1 MKHVSSYNRKDIS
14 HYIMSSLYVSK
25 GSLHG
30 QRSIQ
35 RPKTE
40 GLYPHTSFLVCKGA
54 KKKKKKE
61 NVEIL
66 YVLPGKESVGTTR
79 LLLLGNAILL
89 TFHDHTA

>member
-1 MKHVSSYNRKDIS
+1 
-14 HYIMSSLYVSK
+14 MSSLYVSK

-30 QRSIQ
+30 HRDSYRDPRLRGSILIQ
-35 RPKTE
+35 AS
-40 GLYPHTSFLVCKGA
+40 LYAKGQ
-54 KKKKKKE
+54 KKKKKE

-66 YVLPGKESVGTTR
+66 YVLSGKESVGTTC

>member
-1 MKHVSSYNRKDIS
+1 
-14 HYIMSSLYVSK
+14 MSARGLCMDRDPYRDPRLRGSILIQASLYAK
-25 GSLHG
+25 G
-30 QRSIQ
+30 Q
-35 RPKTE
+35 
-40 GLYPHTSFLVCKGA
+40 